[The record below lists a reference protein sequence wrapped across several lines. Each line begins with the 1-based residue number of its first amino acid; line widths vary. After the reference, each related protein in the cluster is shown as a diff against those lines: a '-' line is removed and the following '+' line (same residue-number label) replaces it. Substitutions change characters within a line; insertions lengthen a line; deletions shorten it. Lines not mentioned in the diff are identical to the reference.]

1 VAFTPVRGGGHL
13 LSDGDRAPTP
23 FRVGMISVHSVS
35 TGEDI
40 ARICA
45 ELDVAWRVGDVD
57 ADPELRAEC
66 GDRVQ

>member
-1 VAFTPVRGGGHL
+1 VAFISVRGEGHL
-13 LSDGDRAPTP
+13 LSDGGRAPPP
-23 FRVGMISVHSVS
+23 FGVGMISVHSVS
-35 TGEDI
+35 AGEDI

-66 GDRVQ
+66 GDRVR